1 MYLQTIVKLLI
12 RIFSLAGLGFYLK
25 HKGLIDDKIQQGLS
39 KLLVS
44 VFLPASILASSGM
57 PLDRSM
63 LKQLLSTGI
72 ITTIYFIL
80 STVILFIILRYL
92 PKNIKTDKQNIIMSL
107 IIYANTAFMGY
118 PLVESLLGQQA
129 IIIAVIFNIFWN
141 IFFFTAGI
149 SIMKDQRSIDLSSI
163 VKNPATISSII
174 ALIIY
179 LSPFR
184 LPEIAT
190 TILTDIGIMVTPI
203 SMILIGATLSTIPLL
218 SLFRDRESLSV
229 ALVRLIIIPSL
240 GIVLL
245 RFFNIPSLAYQTLI
259 VLLAMPSASMVAIHA
274 ALFKKEADFATRSV
288 ALNTA
293 LFVFSFPLILFLM
306 HL

>member
-1 MYLQTIVKLLI
+1 MYLQTIIKLLI
-12 RIFSLAGLGFYLK
+12 RIFSLAGLGFFLK
-25 HKGLIDDKIQQGLS
+25 RKGLIDDKIQQGLS

-44 VFLPASILASSGM
+44 VFLPASILASSSM
-57 PLDRSM
+57 TLDRSM
-63 LKQLLSTGI
+63 LNQLLLAGV
-72 ITTIYFIL
+72 ITTIYFVF
-80 STVILFIILRYL
+80 STVILFFILRYL
-92 PKNIKTDKQNIIMSL
+92 PNNIKTDKQNIIMSL

-141 IFFFTAGI
+141 IFFFTVGI
-149 SIMKDQRSIDLSSI
+149 SIMKDQRSIDLSAI

-190 TILTDIGIMVTPI
+190 TILTDIGSMVTPI

-218 SLFRDRESLSV
+218 SLFLDRQSLSV
-229 ALVRLIIIPSL
+229 ALVRLLIIPSL

-274 ALFKKEADFATRSV
+274 VHFEKEADFATRSV

>member
-80 STVILFIILRYL
+80 STVIFFIILRYL
-92 PKNIKTDKQNIIMSL
+92 PNNIKTDKQNIIMSL

-141 IFFFTAGI
+141 IFFTAGI
-149 SIMKDQRSIDLSSI
+149 SIMKDQSSIDLSAI

-190 TILTDIGIMVTPI
+190 TILNDIGSMVTPI

-229 ALVRLIIIPSL
+229 ALVRLLIIPSL

-274 ALFKKEADFATRSV
+274 ALFEKEADFATRSV